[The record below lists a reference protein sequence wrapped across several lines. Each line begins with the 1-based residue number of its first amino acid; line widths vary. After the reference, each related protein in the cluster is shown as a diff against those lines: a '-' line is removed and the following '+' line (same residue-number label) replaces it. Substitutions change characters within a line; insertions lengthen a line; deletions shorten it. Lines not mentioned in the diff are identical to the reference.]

1 MALSETVQT
10 SLEEAQ
16 AALKNALAYSARQ
29 EEATVSV
36 EIAKMIQTID
46 YISKYDK
53 FVDKLQEIMKKNGQG
68 DNFFNF

>member
-53 FVDKLQEIMKKNGQG
+53 FLDKVQEIMKKNGQG